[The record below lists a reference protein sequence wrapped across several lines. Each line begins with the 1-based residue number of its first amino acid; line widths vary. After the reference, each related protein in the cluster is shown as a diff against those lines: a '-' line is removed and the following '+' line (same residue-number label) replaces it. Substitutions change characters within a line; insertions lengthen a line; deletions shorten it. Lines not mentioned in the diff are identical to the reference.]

1 MIELKHTKEMG
12 EIRDRVEQVQHR
24 LDRVEKLLD
33 KILDGYR
40 YPTSSPPPETHQ

>member
-12 EIRDRVEQVQHR
+12 EIRDR